1 MKFINLIFILIIKLY
16 KYLIS
21 PYIGPRC
28 RYLPTCSDYFI
39 DCIKLNGSF
48 KGSLLG
54 IKRILKCHPVKF
66 LGGGDGFDPAP
77 NLNTKKKEK

>member
-16 KYLIS
+16 RYLIS